1 MFTSEDGAYTL
12 ISRAV
17 DKYEA
22 HFGSVFPLYEYIN
35 ITSGNGYDFS
45 IEGAIKFEEFIVN
58 RIKSNQPVEIPE
70 GYEERLY

>member
-1 MFTSEDGAYTL
+1 MFTSEDGAYPM

-22 HFGSVFPLYEYIN
+22 HFDSVFPLYEYIS
-35 ITSGNGYDFS
+35 ITAGNGYDFS
-45 IEGAIKFEEFIVN
+45 IKGAIKFEAFIDD
-58 RIKSNQPVEIPE
+58 RIKSNEPVEIPE